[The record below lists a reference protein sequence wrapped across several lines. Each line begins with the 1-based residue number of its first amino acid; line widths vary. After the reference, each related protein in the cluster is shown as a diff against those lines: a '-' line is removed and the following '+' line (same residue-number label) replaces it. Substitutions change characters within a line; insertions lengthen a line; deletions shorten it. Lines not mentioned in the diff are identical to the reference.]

1 MTRYLEDIEIGET
14 REYGAYTI
22 TESDLVAFAKRYD
35 PQPFHVDRDAAR
47 ETPPGHL
54 IASGWQTACIA
65 MRLAVLE
72 GYLRDVA
79 IVTGVGIDALRW
91 TESVYP
97 GDTLTVREEMLDK
110 RPSESDPSRG
120 VLRIEITVVTADDRE
135 VLTMEWIDLV
145 KRRPG
150 AADE

>member
-65 MRLAVLE
+65 MRLAVRE
-72 GYLRDVA
+72 GYLQDVA
-79 IVTGVGIDALRW
+79 IVTGVGVDELRW

-97 GDTLTVREEMLDK
+97 GDTLSVREEMVAK

-120 VLRIEITVVTADDRE
+120 VLRIEITVFTADDRE

-145 KRRPG
+145 ERRPG
-150 AADE
+150 AVDE